1 MRCPFCGESE
11 TKVIDSRLAHDGDQV
26 RRRRECMSCSDRFTT
41 YEYPEL
47 ILPRIVKGNGSRE
60 QFSEEKL
67 RAGIARSLEKRP
79 VKTEMVEESINR
91 IKHQLIVAGE
101 REIKSNK
108 IGKLVLEELNNLD
121 VVAYIRFAS
130 VYLDFKDSDSFRE
143 LIESIEKAPS
153 VELKKHQ
160 ISLLPDEEDQE

>member
-11 TKVIDSRLAHDGDQV
+11 TKVVDSRLAHDGDQV
-26 RRRRECMSCSDRFTT
+26 RRRRECMSCGDRFTT

-47 ILPRIVKGNGSRE
+47 ILPRVVKGSGSRE

-67 RAGIARSLEKRP
+67 RTGIARSLEKRP
-79 VKTEMVEESINR
+79 VKTEMIEEAINR

-101 REIKSNK
+101 REVKSAK

-121 VVAYIRFAS
+121 VVAYMRFAS
-130 VYLDFKDSDSFRE
+130 VYMDFNDLDSFRE

-160 ISLLPDEEDQE
+160 IPLLPDEEDD